1 MTVDENV
8 KMILKEL
15 GRTKLVSVTKTI
27 DPERIN
33 ESIKAGATI
42 IGENRVQEFEDKCD
56 EILPCERHLIGHLQT
71 NKIKKAV
78 QHFDVIQSVDS
89 LKLIQHIDKKAEA
102 IDKVQKVFLQI
113 NIGNE
118 PQKFGFGSDEIA
130 QVLTEIHSLKNVH
143 VKGLMC
149 IPPFV
154 SPEQTRSYFKKM
166 KALFDEMK
174 QVDQDNIDIQELSM
188 GMSNDYRI
196 AIEEGAT
203 MVRVGSAIFGNRTY

>member
-1 MTVDENV
+1 M
-8 KMILKEL
+8 LKEL

-27 DPERIN
+27 DPDRIN

-71 NKIKKAV
+71 NKVKKAV

-89 LKLIQHIDKKAEA
+89 LKLIQDIDKKAKD

-118 PQKFGFGSDEIA
+118 PQKFGFGSDEIG
-130 QVLTEIHSLKNVH
+130 QVLTEIHSLKNVD

-149 IPPFV
+149 IPPYV

-203 MVRVGSAIFGNRTY
+203 MVRVGSAIFGNRKY